1 MSQSKYSIW
10 LIPSDSD
17 KVYLSS
23 IIQSLSEAYDA
34 PPFEPHCTI
43 YSSVDDLESAKTI
56 IDQLNFK
63 PFEAK
68 VNGLSQSDYIWKT
81 IIFELETNPHLL
93 LLHYLFNQAMLDPY
107 TFEPHVSLIYKK
119 LKTEARKEI
128 IRNLPNIESFS
139 FGSISIVKTTGDVNN
154 WGNIYEKNFI
164 D

>member
-10 LIPSDSD
+10 LMPSDSD

-23 IIQSLSEAYDA
+23 MIQSLSEVHDA

-93 LLHYLFNQAMLDPY
+93 LLHYLFDQAMLDPY

-119 LKTEARKEI
+119 MGEGERERI
-128 IRNLPNIESFS
+128 IQSL
-139 FGSISIVKTTGDVNN
+139 SIMSKINFDRIAIVNTSEPVSEWTSVF
-154 WGNIYEKNFI
+154 EKQF
-164 D
+164 

>member
-1 MSQSKYSIW
+1 M
-10 LIPSDSD
+10 PSDSD

-93 LLHYLFNQAMLDPY
+93 LLHYLFDQAMLDPY

-119 LKTEARKEI
+119 MGEGERERI
-128 IRNLPNIESFS
+128 IQSL
-139 FGSISIVKTTGDVNN
+139 SIMSKINFDRIAIVNTSEPVSEWTSVF
-154 WGNIYEKNFI
+154 EKQF
-164 D
+164 

>member
-10 LIPSDSD
+10 LMPSDSD

-119 LKTEARKEI
+119 MEEGERERI
-128 IRNLPNIESFS
+128 IQSL
-139 FGSISIVKTTGDVNN
+139 SIMSKINFDRIAIVNTSEPVSEWTSVF
-154 WGNIYEKNFI
+154 EKQF
-164 D
+164 

>member
-10 LIPSDSD
+10 LMPSDSD

-23 IIQSLSEAYDA
+23 MIQSLSEAYDA

-93 LLHYLFNQAMLDPY
+93 LLHYLFDQAMLDPY

-119 LKTEARKEI
+119 MGEGERERI
-128 IRNLPNIESFS
+128 IQSL
-139 FGSISIVKTTGDVNN
+139 SIMSKINFDRIAIVNTSEPVSEWTSVF
-154 WGNIYEKNFI
+154 EKQF
-164 D
+164 

>member
-10 LIPSDSD
+10 LMPSDSD

-23 IIQSLSEAYDA
+23 ITQSLSEASDA

-93 LLHYLFNQAMLDPY
+93 LLHYLFDQAMLDPY
-107 TFEPHVSLIYKK
+107 TFEPHVSLIYK
-119 LKTEARKEI
+119 EMGEQERERI
-128 IRNLPNIESFS
+128 IQSL
-139 FGSISIVKTTGDVNN
+139 SIISKINFDRIAIVNTFEPVSE
-154 WGNIYEKNFI
+154 WASVFEKQF
-164 D
+164 

>member
-1 MSQSKYSIW
+1 M
-10 LIPSDSD
+10 PSDSD

-23 IIQSLSEAYDA
+23 MIQSLSEVYDA

-119 LKTEARKEI
+119 MGEGERERI
-128 IRNLPNIESFS
+128 IQSL
-139 FGSISIVKTTGDVNN
+139 SIMSKINFDRIAIVNTSEPVSEWTSVF
-154 WGNIYEKNFI
+154 EKQF
-164 D
+164 

>member
-10 LIPSDSD
+10 LMPSASD

-23 IIQSLSEAYDA
+23 MIQSLSEAYDA

-93 LLHYLFNQAMLDPY
+93 LLHYLFDQAILDPY

-119 LKTEARKEI
+119 MGEGERERI
-128 IRNLPNIESFS
+128 IQSL
-139 FGSISIVKTTGDVNN
+139 SIMSKINFDRIAIVNTSEPVSEWTSVF
-154 WGNIYEKNFI
+154 EKQF
-164 D
+164 

>member
-10 LIPSDSD
+10 LMPSDSD

-23 IIQSLSEAYDA
+23 ITQSLSEAYDA

-119 LKTEARKEI
+119 MGEGERERI
-128 IRNLPNIESFS
+128 IQSL
-139 FGSISIVKTTGDVNN
+139 SIMSKINFDRIAIVNTF
-154 WGNIYEKNFI
+154 EP
-164 D
+164 

>member
-10 LIPSDSD
+10 LMPSDSD

-23 IIQSLSEAYDA
+23 MIQSLSEVYDA

-119 LKTEARKEI
+119 MGEGERERI
-128 IRNLPNIESFS
+128 IQSL
-139 FGSISIVKTTGDVNN
+139 SIMSKINFDRIAIVNTSEPVSEWTSVF
-154 WGNIYEKNFI
+154 EKQF
-164 D
+164 

>member
-10 LIPSDSD
+10 LMPSDSD

-23 IIQSLSEAYDA
+23 IIQSLSEVYDA

-119 LKTEARKEI
+119 MGQGERERI
-128 IRNLPNIESFS
+128 IQSL
-139 FGSISIVKTTGDVNN
+139 SIMSKINFDRIAIVNASETVSEWTSVF
-154 WGNIYEKNFI
+154 EKQF
-164 D
+164 

>member
-10 LIPSDSD
+10 LMPSDSD

-23 IIQSLSEAYDA
+23 ITQSLSEAYDA

-119 LKTEARKEI
+119 MGEGERERI
-128 IRNLPNIESFS
+128 IQSL
-139 FGSISIVKTTGDVNN
+139 SIMSKINFDRIAIVNTSEPVSEWTSVF
-154 WGNIYEKNFI
+154 EKQF
-164 D
+164 

>member
-10 LIPSDSD
+10 LMPSDSD

-93 LLHYLFNQAMLDPY
+93 LLHYLFDRAMLDPY
-107 TFEPHVSLIYKK
+107 IFEPPGSLIYKK
-119 LKTEARKEI
+119 MGEGERERI
-128 IRNLPNIESFS
+128 IQSL
-139 FGSISIVKTTGDVNN
+139 SIMSKINFDRIAIVNTSEPVSEWTSVF
-154 WGNIYEKNFI
+154 EKQF
-164 D
+164 

>member
-10 LIPSDSD
+10 LMPSDSD

-23 IIQSLSEAYDA
+23 MIQSLSEVYDA

-93 LLHYLFNQAMLDPY
+93 LLHYLFDQAMLDPY

-119 LKTEARKEI
+119 MGEGERERI
-128 IRNLPNIESFS
+128 IQSL
-139 FGSISIVKTTGDVNN
+139 SIMSKINFDRIAIVNTSEPVSEWTSVF
-154 WGNIYEKNFI
+154 EKQF
-164 D
+164 

>member
-10 LIPSDSD
+10 LMPSDSD

-23 IIQSLSEAYDA
+23 MMQSLSEVYDA

-119 LKTEARKEI
+119 MGEGERERI
-128 IRNLPNIESFS
+128 IQSL
-139 FGSISIVKTTGDVNN
+139 SIMSKINFDRIAIVNTSEPVSEWTSVF
-154 WGNIYEKNFI
+154 EKQF
-164 D
+164 

>member
-10 LIPSDSD
+10 LMPSASD

-23 IIQSLSEAYDA
+23 MIQSLSEAYDA

-81 IIFELETNPHLL
+81 IIFKLETNPHLL

-107 TFEPHVSLIYKK
+107 TFEPHVSLIYKEMTK
-119 LKTEARKEI
+119 REREAVI
-128 IRNLPNIESFS
+128 QSL
-139 FGSISIVKTTGDVNN
+139 SIMSKINFDRIAIVSTSEPVSEWTSVF
-154 WGNIYEKNFI
+154 EKQF
-164 D
+164 

>member
-10 LIPSDSD
+10 LMPSDSD
-17 KVYLSS
+17 KAYLSS
-23 IIQSLSEAYDA
+23 MIQSLSEAYDA

-93 LLHYLFNQAMLDPY
+93 LLHYLFDQAMLDPY

-119 LKTEARKEI
+119 MGEGERERI
-128 IRNLPNIESFS
+128 IQSL
-139 FGSISIVKTTGDVNN
+139 SIMSKINFDRIAIVNTSEPVSEWTSVF
-154 WGNIYEKNFI
+154 EKQF
-164 D
+164 

>member
-1 MSQSKYSIW
+1 M
-10 LIPSDSD
+10 PSESD

-93 LLHYLFNQAMLDPY
+93 LLHYLFDQAMLDPY
-107 TFEPHVSLIYKK
+107 TFEPHVTLIYKK
-119 LKTEARKEI
+119 MGEGERERIIQSLSIMSKINFLKPDSQ
-128 IRNLPNIESFS
+128 NLSTYLYSGSFL
-139 FGSISIVKTTGDVNN
+139 F
-154 WGNIYEKNFI
+154 FI
-164 D
+164 AVFTIFTKF

>member
-1 MSQSKYSIW
+1 M
-10 LIPSDSD
+10 PSDSD
-17 KVYLSS
+17 KAYLSS
-23 IIQSLSEAYDA
+23 MIQSLSEAYDA

-93 LLHYLFNQAMLDPY
+93 LLHYLFDQAMLDPY

-119 LKTEARKEI
+119 MGEGERERI
-128 IRNLPNIESFS
+128 IQSL
-139 FGSISIVKTTGDVNN
+139 SIMSKINFDRIAIVNTSEPVSEWTSVF
-154 WGNIYEKNFI
+154 EKQF
-164 D
+164 

>member
-10 LIPSDSD
+10 LMPSDSD

-93 LLHYLFNQAMLDPY
+93 LLHYLFDQAMLDPY

-119 LKTEARKEI
+119 MGEGERERI
-128 IRNLPNIESFS
+128 IQSL
-139 FGSISIVKTTGDVNN
+139 SIMSKINFDRIATVNTSEPVSE
-154 WGNIYEKNFI
+154 WTSVFEKQF
-164 D
+164 

>member
-10 LIPSDSD
+10 LMPSDSD

-43 YSSVDDLESAKTI
+43 YSSADDLETAKTI

-68 VNGLSQSDYIWKT
+68 VNGLSQWDYIWKT
-81 IIFELETNPHLL
+81 IIFELETNPNLL
-93 LLHYLFNQAMLDPY
+93 LFHYLFDQAMLDPY
-107 TFEPHVSLIYKK
+107 TFEPHISLIYKK
-119 LKTEARKEI
+119 MGEGERERI
-128 IRNLPNIESFS
+128 IQSL
-139 FGSISIVKTTGDVNN
+139 SIMSKINFDRIAIVNTSEPVSEWTSVF
-154 WGNIYEKNFI
+154 EKQF
-164 D
+164 

>member
-10 LIPSDSD
+10 LMPSDSD

-43 YSSVDDLESAKTI
+43 YSSADDLETAKTI

-68 VNGLSQSDYIWKT
+68 VNGLSQWDYIWKT
-81 IIFELETNPHLL
+81 IIFELETNPNLL
-93 LLHYLFNQAMLDPY
+93 LLHYLFDQAMLDPY
-107 TFEPHVSLIYKK
+107 TFEPHISLIYKK
-119 LKTEARKEI
+119 MGEGERERI
-128 IRNLPNIESFS
+128 IQSL
-139 FGSISIVKTTGDVNN
+139 SIMSKINFDRIAIVNTSEPVSEWTSVF
-154 WGNIYEKNFI
+154 EKQF
-164 D
+164 

>member
-10 LIPSDSD
+10 LMPSDSD

-23 IIQSLSEAYDA
+23 MIQSLSEAYDA

-93 LLHYLFNQAMLDPY
+93 LLHYLFDQAILDPY

-119 LKTEARKEI
+119 MGEGERERI
-128 IRNLPNIESFS
+128 IQSL
-139 FGSISIVKTTGDVNN
+139 SIMSKINFDRIAIVNTSEPVSEWTSVF
-154 WGNIYEKNFI
+154 EKQF
-164 D
+164 

>member
-1 MSQSKYSIW
+1 M
-10 LIPSDSD
+10 PSDSD

-93 LLHYLFNQAMLDPY
+93 LLHYLFDQAMLDPY

-119 LKTEARKEI
+119 MGEGERERI
-128 IRNLPNIESFS
+128 IQSL
-139 FGSISIVKTTGDVNN
+139 SIMSKINFDRIATVNTSEPVSE
-154 WGNIYEKNFI
+154 WTSVFEKQF
-164 D
+164 

>member
-10 LIPSDSD
+10 LMPSDSD

-68 VNGLSQSDYIWKT
+68 VNGLSQSEYIWKT
-81 IIFELETNPHLL
+81 IIFELETNPHLIL
-93 LLHYLFNQAMLDPY
+93 LNYLFDQVLVADY
-107 TFEPHVSLIYKK
+107 QFEPHVSLIYKEMSDINREK
-119 LKTEARKEI
+119 I
-128 IRNLPNIESFS
+128 ISKILAMPIIHFDRIAVVNTSGPVSEWES
-139 FGSISIVKTTGDVNN
+139 V
-154 WGNIYEKNFI
+154 YEKAF
-164 D
+164 

>member
-10 LIPSDSD
+10 LMPSDSD

-34 PPFEPHCTI
+34 PPFDPHCTI

-119 LKTEARKEI
+119 MEEGERERI
-128 IRNLPNIESFS
+128 IQSL
-139 FGSISIVKTTGDVNN
+139 SIMSKINFDRIAIVNTSEPVSEWTSVF
-154 WGNIYEKNFI
+154 EKQF
-164 D
+164 

>member
-10 LIPSDSD
+10 LMPSDSD

-93 LLHYLFNQAMLDPY
+93 LLHYLFDQAMLDPY

-119 LKTEARKEI
+119 MGEGERERI
-128 IRNLPNIESFS
+128 IQSL
-139 FGSISIVKTTGDVNN
+139 SIMSKINFDRIAIVNTSEPVSEWTSVF
-154 WGNIYEKNFI
+154 EKQF
-164 D
+164 

>member
-10 LIPSDSD
+10 LMPSDSD

-23 IIQSLSEAYDA
+23 MIQSLFDAYDA

-93 LLHYLFNQAMLDPY
+93 LLHYLFDQAMLDPY

-119 LKTEARKEI
+119 MGEGERERI
-128 IRNLPNIESFS
+128 IQSL
-139 FGSISIVKTTGDVNN
+139 SIMSKINFDRIAIVNTSEPVSEWTSVF
-154 WGNIYEKNFI
+154 EKQF
-164 D
+164 